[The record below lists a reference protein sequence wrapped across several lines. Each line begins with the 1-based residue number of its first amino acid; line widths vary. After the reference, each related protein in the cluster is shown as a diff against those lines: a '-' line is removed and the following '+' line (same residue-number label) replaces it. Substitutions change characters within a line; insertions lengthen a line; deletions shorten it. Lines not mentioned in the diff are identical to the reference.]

1 MKFQQKILVI
11 EDDKELG
18 YTIQQILSFNGY
30 DVCYTNNG
38 ASGIQRAFEYNP
50 DLILCDIGMD
60 PIDGYQVFKVLEESL
75 LLNRTPFIFL
85 TGSSELEDIRFGMSL
100 GADDYL
106 VKPFRNED
114 LTKSIEKRLEK
125 FRIIREEADREF
137 NRLFNLSPIGLF
149 LFDGIKVIHANPAF
163 KKLIVNNGN
172 QPYGT
177 LIERFIDEKSI
188 KDLKSNIQNYLSDKS
203 EIFNDG
209 VTITA
214 YDGEELQMNMVV
226 SEMKKFSDHTLYIGM
241 FTTLAKTTVSIG
253 TYDYADE
260 VNNLLKRENVRIS
273 EALGEKITNIFKQ
286 KTLNIKNQNNT
297 FFTKRENE
305 VLCLSMEGL
314 PIKIIADK
322 LSISDRTVEKYRT
335 KMMEKSGSS
344 NMIEVIIF
352 ALKNRLIEI

>member
-1 MKFQQKILVI
+1 M
-11 EDDKELG
+11 
-18 YTIQQILSFNGY
+18 
-30 DVCYTNNG
+30 
-38 ASGIQRAFEYNP
+38 
-50 DLILCDIGMD
+50 
-60 PIDGYQVFKVLEESL
+60 
-75 LLNRTPFIFL
+75 
-85 TGSSELEDIRFGMSL
+85 
-100 GADDYL
+100 
-106 VKPFRNED
+106 
-114 LTKSIEKRLEK
+114 
-125 FRIIREEADREF
+125 
-137 NRLFNLSPIGLF
+137 
-149 LFDGIKVIHANPAF
+149 F

-203 EIFNDG
+203 EIFNDE

-241 FTTLAKTTVSIG
+241 FTSLAKTTVSIG

-273 EALGEKITNIFKQ
+273 DALGEKITNIFKQ

>member
-11 EDDKELG
+11 EDDPELG
-18 YTIQQILSFNGY
+18 SVIQHILSFSGY
-30 DVCYTNNG
+30 DVCCTNNG

-60 PIDGYQVFKVLEESL
+60 PIDGYQVFKVLEESSI
-75 LLNRTPFIFL
+75 LNRTPFVFL
-85 TGSSELEDIRFGMSL
+85 TGNSELDDIRFGMSL

-106 VKPFRNED
+106 VKPFRNDD
-114 LTKSIEKRLEK
+114 LIKSIEKRLEK
-125 FRIIREEADREF
+125 FRMIREEADREF

-149 LFDGIKVIHANPAF
+149 LFDGTKVIHANPAF
-163 KKLIVNNGN
+163 KKLIINNGN

-177 LIERFIDEKSI
+177 LIENFIDEQSI
-188 KDLKSNIQNYLSDKS
+188 KNLEANIQNYLSDKS
-203 EIFNDG
+203 EIFNDE

-214 YDGEELQMNMVV
+214 YDGEEIQMSMVV
-226 SEMKKFSDHTLYIGM
+226 SEIKKFSDHKLYIGM

-260 VNNLLKRENVRIS
+260 VNNLLKRENIRIS
-273 EALGEKITNIFKQ
+273 ESLGEKITNIFKQ

>member
-11 EDDKELG
+11 EDDNELG
-18 YTIQQILSFNGY
+18 KTIQSILNFSGY
-30 DVCYTNNG
+30 DVCISNNG
-38 ASGIQRAFEYNP
+38 ASGIQKAFEYNP
-50 DLILCDIGMD
+50 DLILCDISME
-60 PIDGYQVFKVLEESL
+60 PIDGYEVFKVLEESL
-75 LLNRTPFIFL
+75 LLNRTPFVFL

-106 VKPFRNED
+106 VKPFRNDD
-114 LTKSIEKRLEK
+114 LIKSIEKRLEK

-137 NRLFNLSPIGLF
+137 NRLFNLSPNGLF
-149 LFDGIKVIHANPAF
+149 LFDGTKVLHANPAF
-163 KKLIVNNGN
+163 KRLIMSNGE
-172 QPYGT
+172 QLIGT
-177 LIERFIDEKSI
+177 PIKNFIDEQSI
-188 KDLKSNIQNYLSDKS
+188 ERLKSNIQAYLSDKS
-203 EIFNDG
+203 ELFNDEIFLK
-209 VTITA
+209 TH
-214 YDGEELQMNMVV
+214 DGAELPMNLVV
-226 SEMKKFSDHTLYIGM
+226 SEIKKFSDHKLFIGL
-241 FTTLAKTTVSIG
+241 FTSLAKASVSIG

-273 EALGEKITNIFKQ
+273 ESLGEKITNIFKQ

-335 KMMEKSGSS
+335 KMMEKSGSN

>member
-114 LTKSIEKRLEK
+114 LVKSIEKRLEK

-172 QPYGT
+172 
-177 LIERFIDEKSI
+177 LDS
-188 KDLKSNIQNYLSDKS
+188 SDAMS
-203 EIFNDG
+203 
-209 VTITA
+209 
-214 YDGEELQMNMVV
+214 LM
-226 SEMKKFSDHTLYIGM
+226 
-241 FTTLAKTTVSIG
+241 
-253 TYDYADE
+253 
-260 VNNLLKRENVRIS
+260 
-273 EALGEKITNIFKQ
+273 
-286 KTLNIKNQNNT
+286 
-297 FFTKRENE
+297 
-305 VLCLSMEGL
+305 
-314 PIKIIADK
+314 
-322 LSISDRTVEKYRT
+322 
-335 KMMEKSGSS
+335 
-344 NMIEVIIF
+344 
-352 ALKNRLIEI
+352 